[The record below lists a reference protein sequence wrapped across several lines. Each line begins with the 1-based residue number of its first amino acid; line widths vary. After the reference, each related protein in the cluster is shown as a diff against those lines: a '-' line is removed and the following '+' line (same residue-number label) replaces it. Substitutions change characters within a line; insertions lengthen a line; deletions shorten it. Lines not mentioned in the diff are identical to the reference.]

1 MTQLLVQLKHQ
12 TYPCE
17 IMHSKRA
24 RYLRVKLSH
33 SGNLSVVVPNGIG
46 AKTVKDFV
54 ASQAD
59 WIERKLGEL
68 TSIGIESNQPA
79 QLNLIYLNEIWDLEY
94 LPDSALQSM
103 SMSVE
108 DSFKLKCVGKVGDV
122 TLLHKVLGI
131 WLKKKAEEIIPERLG
146 VLAEQHGFH
155 FNRVTIRGQKTRW
168 GSCSTKKNINLNY
181 KLLFL
186 EPALVDYVL
195 IHELCHTI
203 EMNHSRRF
211 WSLVADCDSNY
222 KQHDKQLNKLSRMLP
237 L

>member
-1 MTQLLVQLKHQ
+1 MTQLLVQLEHQ

-17 IMHSKRA
+17 ITHSKRA
-24 RYLRVKLSH
+24 RYLRIKLTH
-33 SGNLSVVVPNGIG
+33 SGNLSVVVPTGIG
-46 AKTVKDFV
+46 EKTVKDFV
-54 ASQAD
+54 SSQAD
-59 WIERKLGEL
+59 WIERKLSEL
-68 TSIGIESNQPA
+68 TSVGTEFNQPA

-94 LPDSALQSM
+94 FLNSALQSV
-103 SMSVE
+103 SVSVE
-108 DSFKLKCVGKVGDV
+108 DSFKLKCVGKVADV
-122 TLLHKVLGI
+122 VLLHKVLGM
-131 WLKKKAEEIIPERLG
+131 WLKKKAEQVIPERLA

-186 EPALVDYVL
+186 EPDLVDYVL

-203 EMNHSRRF
+203 EMNHSQRF
-211 WSLVADCDSNY
+211 WSLVGDCDTDY
-222 KQHDKQLNKLSRMLP
+222 KQHDKQLNRLARALP